1 MIAKALGGLFAAT
14 SLDPVHPRDPAI
26 AKMLG
31 VGMTT
36 NSGVRVD
43 EDKALGY
50 PPFWR
55 GVNLICNGL
64 KKTDIYIYR
73 RVGPDNRELAER
85 HPSFKLL
92 YESPDAGRWMGA
104 GTFRQT
110 MTHNALVW
118 GNGCAHIDRER
129 GTDAKR
135 ITILPPDRTSMTYG
149 DFNAAGRFEFNSE
162 GTKYY
167 FVRQQSGAVIYFP
180 GDEVLHIKGLSPD
193 GGWGYSVVDKLKESL
208 GVGVAA
214 RDFGARFFGQGG
226 VGAGLLFMPPGMDPE
241 QQTEFVRA
249 IKENHQGLGNA
260 HKFLVLDSETKY
272 EQMTIPQEHAQFLE
286 TRQFEIREVANILG
300 VQPHKLGDATRT
312 SYASLEQANQE
323 HLDDTLD
330 PWFTAWEEECEL
342 KLLSESDRQTHY
354 CEFNRES
361 LMRMDHAAKTS
372 SFTAGRNGGWFSV
385 NDIRKMMNLPPIPNG
400 DVYLSPLNM
409 APSDG
414 NVIETEPDDSEEED
428 ARQQLDDNAL
438 TASELTANEVR
449 RQLTFAAKLAKKK
462 AATGNA
468 AFCEFLDSLK
478 SWRREPACIAKQL
491 DKAFSQM
498 HAELNAYTEPPYS
511 ASNLTNNVTAN
522 VDNIAGEAFY
532 AAMAA
537 SEK

>member
-14 SLDPVHPRDPAI
+14 TLDPVHPRDPAI

-36 NSGVRVD
+36 SSGVRVD

-73 RVGPDNRELAER
+73 RVGADNRELAEN

-118 GNGCAHIDRER
+118 GNGCAHIDREG

-135 ITILPPDRTSMTYG
+135 IMILPPDRTSMAYG
-149 DFNAAGRFEFNSE
+149 NFSEAGRFEFNSE

-167 FVRQQSGAVIYFP
+167 YVRQPSGGVVYFP

-414 NVIETEPDDSEEED
+414 NVIETEPDDDEED
-428 ARQQLDDNAL
+428 ARQQPPPRDDNPVAELAGHIVRKLCNRVAKDAKHAAQAGGAKYLAFIESIAELGDGPQSIRGVL
-438 TASELTANEVR
+438 TTA
-449 RQLTFAAKLAKKK
+449 T
-462 AATGNA
+462 TY
-468 AFCEFLDSLK
+468 LK
-478 SWRREPACIAKQL
+478 
-491 DKAFSQM
+491 
-498 HAELNAYTEPPYS
+498 AELNAYAEPPYS
-511 ASNLTNNVTAN
+511 ASSLANNVTAN
-522 VDNIAGEAFY
+522 ADRIADEAFNASL
-532 AAMAA
+532 AALG
-537 SEK
+537 K